1 VIELNH
7 PQVDSRWL
15 HCEGSPEL
23 LFTENDTNAQRLF
36 GLQNPTPYVKDG
48 INNYVVHGAQ
58 DAVNPQ
64 RSGTKGG

>member
-1 VIELNH
+1 MVSQHLVVESGEPRPEMHIAKAGPNPVIELNH

-36 GLQNPTPYVKDG
+36 GLQ
-48 INNYVVHGAQ
+48 I
-58 DAVNPQ
+58 Q
-64 RSGTKGG
+64 RLT